1 MPKDHSSTIRWAPAA
16 LSACV
21 VVVSRSADARG
32 VRNNRLANPG
42 ESFRG
47 PMRELSYVSPNDPAW
62 KRWTIGAIEDLSG
75 RRHYLPLYRRW
86 QTEIIGKSPNI
97 VSDCLKLIDVE
108 LNVESKAPWPPEIPD
123 GMPLVMIANHPF
135 GIGDGMMAVALAEQL
150 GRPYRVLINNDL
162 LKIPE
167 IRPYSLPIDFSETR
181 EAIEMN
187 LRSRAEARRLL
198 REGVTIIVFPAGG
211 VATAANPFGR
221 AQELP
226 WKTFAARLV
235 QLAEAAVLPVYFEGQ
250 NSVLF
255 HAVSRFSLTLRLSLL
270 VSEFRYFSG
279 KPHTARVGSVT
290 PYKELKNRE
299 DRKALIEELYIMV
312 QRLRPDA
319 DGLDDK
325 ELRPAPPSQSVRYP
339 WG

>member
-1 MPKDHSSTIRWAPAA
+1 
-16 LSACV
+16 
-21 VVVSRSADARG
+21 
-32 VRNNRLANPG
+32 
-42 ESFRG
+42 
-47 PMRELSYVSPNDPAW
+47 MRDLSYVSPNDPAW

-86 QTEIIGKSPNI
+86 QTEIIGKSPRI
-97 VSDCLKLIDVE
+97 MSDCLKLIDVD
-108 LNVESKAPWPPEIPD
+108 LNVESSALWPPAIPE

-167 IRPYSLPIDFSETR
+167 IRPHSLPIDFSETR
-181 EAIEMN
+181 EAREMN

-198 REGVTIIVFPAGG
+198 KEGTTIIVFPAGG
-211 VATAANPFGR
+211 VATADNPFGR

-235 QLAEAAVLPVYFEGQ
+235 QLAQAAVLPVYFEGQ
-250 NSVLF
+250 NSALF

-270 VSEFRYFSG
+270 VSEFRHFSG
-279 KPHTARVGSVT
+279 KPHTVRVGTVT
-290 PYKELKNRE
+290 PFKELKNRG
-299 DRKALIEELYIMV
+299 DRKALIEELYVMV

-319 DGLDDK
+319 SCLDDA
-325 ELRPAPPSQSVRYP
+325 ELKPVPASQRVRYP
-339 WG
+339 WS

>member
-1 MPKDHSSTIRWAPAA
+1 
-16 LSACV
+16 
-21 VVVSRSADARG
+21 
-32 VRNNRLANPG
+32 
-42 ESFRG
+42 
-47 PMRELSYVSPNDPAW
+47 MRDLSYVSPNDPAW

-86 QTEIIGKSPNI
+86 QTEIIGKSRRI
-97 VSDCLKLIDVE
+97 MSDCLKLIDVD
-108 LNVESKAPWPPEIPD
+108 LNVESRSPWPPRIPD

-167 IRPYSLPIDFSETR
+167 IRPYSLPIDFSESR
-181 EAIEMN
+181 EATEMN

-198 REGVTIIVFPAGG
+198 MEGTTIIVFPAGG
-211 VATAANPFGR
+211 VATAPNPFGR

-235 QLAEAAVLPVYFEGQ
+235 QLAQAAVLPVYFEGQ
-250 NSVLF
+250 NSALF
-255 HAVSRFSLTLRLSLL
+255 HAVSRISLTLRLSLL
-270 VSEFRYFSG
+270 VSEFRHFSG
-279 KPHTARVGSVT
+279 KPHTVRVGTVT
-290 PYKELKNRE
+290 PFKELKSRD
-299 DRKALIEELYIMV
+299 DRKALIDELYVMV

-319 DGLDDK
+319 NGLSDE
-325 ELRPAPPSQSVRYP
+325 ELRPVPASQRVRYP
-339 WG
+339 WS

>member
-1 MPKDHSSTIRWAPAA
+1 
-16 LSACV
+16 
-21 VVVSRSADARG
+21 
-32 VRNNRLANPG
+32 
-42 ESFRG
+42 
-47 PMRELSYVSPNDPAW
+47 MRDLSYVSPNDPAW

-75 RRHYLPLYRRW
+75 RHRYLPLYRRW
-86 QTEIIGKSPNI
+86 QTEIIGKSPHI
-97 VSDCLKLIDVE
+97 VNDCLKLIDVD
-108 LNVESKAPWPPEIPD
+108 LSVESKVPWPPRVPD

-135 GIGDGMMAVALAEQL
+135 GIGDGMVAVALAEQL

-181 EAIEMN
+181 EATEMN

-198 REGVTIIVFPAGG
+198 KEGVTIIVFPAGG
-211 VATAANPFGR
+211 VATARNPFGR

-235 QLAEAAVLPVYFEGQ
+235 QLGEAAVLPVYFEGQ

-279 KPHTARVGSVT
+279 KPYTARVGTVT
-290 PYKELKNRE
+290 PYKELKRRD
-299 DRKALIEELYIMV
+299 DRKALIEELYVMV

-319 DGLDDK
+319 DGLAYE
-325 ELRPAPPSQSVRYP
+325 ELKPVPPSRRVRYP
-339 WG
+339 WS